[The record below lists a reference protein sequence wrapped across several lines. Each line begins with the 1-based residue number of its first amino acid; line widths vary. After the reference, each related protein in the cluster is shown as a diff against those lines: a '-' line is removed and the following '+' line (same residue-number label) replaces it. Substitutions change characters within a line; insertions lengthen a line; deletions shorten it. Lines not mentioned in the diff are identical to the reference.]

1 MHNTV
6 IYTRDPF
13 YGYIFC
19 VEGVGNKCS
28 HLIEICMNFG
38 LSWLIVISN
47 DPFYVAVWLRLDL
60 LFISLIFYA
69 LTEGTPFAGGIFR
82 MRLVLGKDF
91 PAVPPK
97 GYFLTK
103 IFHPNV
109 GHKGEICVN
118 VLKRDW
124 KAELGLRHVLL
135 VRCPPP
141 CSYTKYLTLLPRLSL
156 QLISFIP
163 PADNQVSSH
172 PSQPRVRPQRG
183 GRAVTVRGLCRI
195 RVSSST
201 AHGDPRHGWSRRN
214 LRGTSGPKRR
224 AATKEARRWP
234 HQESG
239 AQCSGRARRSG

>member
-1 MHNTV
+1 MNSN
-6 IYTRDPF
+6 
-13 YGYIFC
+13 
-19 VEGVGNKCS
+19 VENLPPHV
-28 HLIEICMNFG
+28 
-38 LSWLIVISN
+38 
-47 DPFYVAVWLRLDL
+47 LRLVYKEV
-60 LFISLIFYA
+60 SA
-69 LTEGTPFAGGIFR
+69 LAADPPEGIKVYPSEEDITELHTSIEGPEGTPFAGGIFR

-135 VRCPPP
+135 VRCTPP
-141 CSYTKYLTLLPRLSL
+141 CSYNKCQTLLQHLSL

-163 PADNQVSSH
+163 PTDNQVSSH
-172 PSQPRVRPQRG
+172 PSQPGVRPQRG

-201 AHGDPRHGWSRRN
+201 AHGDPRHGWSRGN

-224 AATKEARRWP
+224 SATKEAR
-234 HQESG
+234 G
-239 AQCSGRARRSG
+239 